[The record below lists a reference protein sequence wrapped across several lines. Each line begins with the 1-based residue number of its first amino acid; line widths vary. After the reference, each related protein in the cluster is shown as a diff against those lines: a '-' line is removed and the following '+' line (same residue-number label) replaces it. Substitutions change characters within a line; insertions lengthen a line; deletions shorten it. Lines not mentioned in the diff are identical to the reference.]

1 MKQEHY
7 KFLSYV
13 QEYIAEN
20 PEVSSYVV
28 QAASA
33 GVTEAMD
40 KIKELALNCESL
52 AVMAMTRRTKNV
64 DSCVLAKLKQINGKS
79 WMNWDSE
86 IEALEAKAKIND

>member
-7 KFLSYV
+7 EFLAYV
-13 QEYIAEN
+13 QAYVAKN
-20 PEVSSYVV
+20 PELSSYVV

-33 GVTEAMD
+33 GVTDALD

-52 AVMAMTRRTKNV
+52 AVLAMSRRTKSV

-79 WMNWDSE
+79 RMNWDSE
-86 IEALEAKAKIND
+86 IADLEAKGEHK